1 MKKPNQK
8 IPETKRINTMVQ
20 NLWDSTKAV
29 VRGNSV
35 MIYSYFRKQNS
46 EENNLVLHLSELGIG
61 QMKPKISRRKE
72 IIKSRAEIN

>member
-46 EENNLVLHLSELGIG
+46 EDNNLVLHLSELGIG

>member
-46 EENNLVLHLSELGIG
+46 EKACSDR
-61 QMKPKISRRKE
+61 P
-72 IIKSRAEIN
+72 

>member
-29 VRGNSV
+29 VRGNFV

-46 EENNLVLHLSELGIG
+46 EDNNLVLHLSELGIG